1 MDSNFS
7 SCENL
12 PWTNQWD
19 VKVLIHNS
27 VVYVHSSMEVALQ
40 VDEWDHEYGED
51 GDHMA
56 SCMSL
61 EDNFIVNA
69 KEGNE
74 EG

>member
-1 MDSNFS
+1 M
-7 SCENL
+7 
-12 PWTNQWD
+12 
-19 VKVLIHNS
+19 
-27 VVYVHSSMEVALQ
+27 VYVHSAMEVAFQ

-61 EDNFIVNA
+61 EDNFIMNA

-74 EG
+74 EC